1 METTQIL
8 ITVPTL
14 NEILGWLVFYLFI
27 GNIVALVGCFG
38 LVMSDYGRTVRN
50 GTAFQALQITVIYWL
65 LWPLAIHE
73 IKGSYKGFNRDYKYY
88 YHR

>member
-14 NEILGWLVFYLFI
+14 NEVFGWLVFYLCI
-27 GNIVALVGCFG
+27 GNVVSLIGCFG
-38 LVMSDYGRTVRN
+38 LVMSDYGRTVRK

-65 LWPLAIHE
+65 LWPLALHE
-73 IKGSYKGFNRDYKYY
+73 IKGSYKGWNRDYKYY
-88 YHR
+88 R

>member
-14 NEILGWLVFYLFI
+14 NEVFGWLVFYLFI
-27 GNIVALVGCFG
+27 GNVVSLIGCFG
-38 LVMSDYGRTVRN
+38 LVMSDYGRKVRN

-65 LWPLAIHE
+65 LWPLALHE
-73 IKGSYKGFNRDYKYY
+73 IKGSYKGWNRDYKYY
-88 YHR
+88 R

>member
-14 NEILGWLVFYLFI
+14 NEVFGWLVFYLFI
-27 GNIVALVGCFG
+27 GNVVSLIGCFG
-38 LVMSDYGRTVRN
+38 LVMSDYGRRVHN

-65 LWPLAIHE
+65 LWPLALHE
-73 IKGSYKGFNRDYKYY
+73 IKGSYKGWNRDYKYY
-88 YHR
+88 R

>member
-14 NEILGWLVFYLFI
+14 NEIFGWLVFYLYI

-65 LWPLAIHE
+65 LWPLTIHE